1 MKNVIFLIQILTLDC
16 GLPTFQF
23 SVFGKCDDRS
33 RHLRR
38 GLGNL
43 PDQQHEQETSLISQ
57 ETLFKGKQ
65 APTTSHLHSARQWLL
80 IGRQLGQASAPGLR
94 GTHQIWSEAGRE
106 RIWGKMERIKRKQVC
121 CAHHTFTLST
131 STFLDMGPPG
141 LYAMGCSAL

>member
-43 PDQQHEQETSLISQ
+43 PDQQREQETSLISQ

-65 APTTSHLHSARQWLL
+65 APPPTSHLHSARQWLL

-94 GTHQIWSEAGRE
+94 GTHQIWSEGGKE
-106 RIWGKMERIKRKQVC
+106 RIWGKERKDEKEAC
-121 CAHHTFTLST
+121 SLCT
-131 STFLDMGPPG
+131 SHIYFVYILEMGPPG